1 MQRRVDLRI
10 DQAIEPRTVYYSF
23 LNYGKMGLMTEREAL
38 HELLE
43 QLNDAQ
49 LERVREFTQSL
60 LRADSAG
67 ERRWTFD
74 FVKEFALAKV
84 SAQRERAGME
94 VQVGETTCDG
104 VAKRA
109 LWEHPPLN
117 GAAMVSYAVPIPPQL
132 RALRLKFFIGI
143 RDGSELPPDRYVA
156 FRVLVNGW
164 KLWSAVKNSRVWEEY
179 SVVMPESS
187 SDVLRVEFQTD
198 GLGDHRWNWAVWGE
212 PKLVGD

>member
-1 MQRRVDLRI
+1 MRD
-10 DQAIEPRTVYYSF
+10 E
-23 LNYGKMGLMTEREAL
+23 LN
-38 HELLE
+38 ELLAK
-43 QLNDAQ
+43 LNDAQ
-49 LERVREFTQSL
+49 LARVRVYAESL
-60 LRADSAG
+60 WRGDEARV
-67 ERRWTFD
+67 RRWNFD
-74 FVKEFALAKV
+74 FVAEFAQAKI

-179 SVVMPESS
+179 SVIMPEAS
-187 SDVLRVEFQTD
+187 SDILRVEFQTD

-212 PKLVGD
+212 PRLIADL